1 MARVGNAARQGVQGR
16 VLTGI
21 GLMGLSLFLAIALV
35 AARQNEDLH
44 LLGGLGHWFSLT
56 LITWGLGQVWSLVF
70 PAMMA
75 LYGWNLV
82 RTTPKAVWGRNLRL
96 LMLGIAGALT
106 HGAIARVYGLHG
118 IDSGGAWLSGTW
130 LALLTRQLV
139 EEWTGSVGLF
149 ILLATLDLLTLAIVF
164 RWNPGP
170 TLEKLL
176 AGMGTLGPHLLERLD
191 DWRTRRAERAAEREL
206 ARRQA
211 EARELEETLS
221 PPEDKAPAKGGRRR
235 SPLPERPEAPP
246 MVKEE
251 PLREAETAP
260 VFMDGPEFP
269 ARAPVSNPPRS
280 KAEEDF
286 EITQPVVEDEALFR
300 AERTSEFRYKPPPV
314 DLLADPPADEYHVTE
329 EDLRANSEALVACLK
344 DFSVEA
350 RVVHVHPGPVIT
362 RYDLEPAPG
371 VKVSRIVALADD
383 LSMKLKAERIR
394 IIAPVPGKGAVG
406 IELPNRVRNTVFMKS
421 IVNTEKFTRSDSPLA
436 VVLGKTSSGEAAVAD
451 LRSMPHVLV
460 AGQTGSGKSVCVN
473 GIICS
478 ILLRALPTEVQF
490 VMVDPKM
497 IELSDYRRIADH
509 FIAGMDGVEG
519 DVITD
524 PQDAVRV
531 LAALEVEMDNRY
543 RYLSQTG
550 YRSIQEFNEALES
563 GEVEKRLEAG
573 DLELPG
579 RKDRLPDKMVYL
591 VVIID
596 ELADLMMTAGK
607 EIETSIARL
616 AQKARAVGIHLVVAT
631 QRPSVD
637 VLTGLIKA
645 NFPARIAFAV
655 RQKVDSK
662 TIIDC
667 MGADQL
673 LGRGDMLYLASGSP
687 EPVRMHNSLITGKE
701 IRALLDHIRRQS
713 RDFPKFR
720 LPVSGEVDGGARS
733 GSPADSATRDELFW
747 EAAEQVILSQQGS
760 VSVLQ
765 RRLRIG
771 HSRASRLID
780 ELEIAGV
787 VGPFDGSKAR
797 QVLVD
802 LSWIEEHRDL

>member
-1 MARVGNAARQGVQGR
+1 VGKR
-16 VLTGI
+16 VLAGVA
-21 GLMGLSLFLAIALV
+21 LLGLSLFLLV
-35 AARQNEDLH
+35 AVLFARHDLTPELAGEH
-44 LLGGLGHWFSLT
+44 LLSTTGYWVSHYLINFGLGRIWSLSLPLLLALYAWSLLQESDTRRLWSLAGRLLLFSIAGSLT
-56 LITWGLGQVWSLVF
+56 Q
-70 PAMMA
+70 
-75 LYGWNLV
+75 
-82 RTTPKAVWGRNLRL
+82 
-96 LMLGIAGALT
+96 
-106 HGAIARVYGLHG
+106 GAIARVSGLHSAETG
-118 IDSGGAWLSGTW
+118 GGWISGSW
-130 LALLTRQLV
+130 LAIFINQSV
-139 EEWTGSVGLF
+139 ERAGAVGLF
-149 ILLATLDLLTLAIVF
+149 IALATFDLLVLAVVFRWHPGPPLERLLAGSGRLGRWLLTLWPRRVAKASARPAPPTAARAV
-164 RWNPGP
+164 NPFLP
-170 TLEKLL
+170 PPD
-176 AGMGTLGPHLLERLD
+176 ADER
-191 DWRTRRAERAAEREL
+191 
-206 ARRQA
+206 
-211 EARELEETLS
+211 
-221 PPEDKAPAKGGRRR
+221 PAPA
-235 SPLPERPEAPP
+235 APP
-246 MVKEE
+246 
-251 PLREAETAP
+251 
-260 VFMDGPEFP
+260 P
-269 ARAPVSNPPRS
+269 APPRTGGDES
-280 KAEEDF
+280 F
-286 EITQPVVEDEALFR
+286 EITQEVVEAQQRFR
-300 AERTSEFRYKPPPV
+300 PERKRGEFRYTPPPV
-314 DLLADPPADEYHVTE
+314 DLLADPPADEHRVTE
-329 EDLRANSEALVACLK
+329 EDLRLNSEALISCLR

-383 LSMKLKAERIR
+383 LAMKLRAERIR

-406 IELPNRVRNTVFMKS
+406 VELPNKVRNTVYMKS
-421 IVNTEKFTRSDSPLA
+421 IVNTEKFTRAASPLTVA
-436 VVLGKTSSGEAAVAD
+436 LGKTSSGEAAVAD
-451 LRSMPHVLV
+451 LRAMPHILV

-497 IELSDYRRIADH
+497 IELSDYRRIGDH
-509 FIAGMDGVEG
+509 FLAGIDGLEG
-519 DVITD
+519 EVVTD

-531 LAALEVEMDNRY
+531 LASLEAEMDSRY
-543 RYLSQTG
+543 RYLSLTG
-550 YRSIQEFNEALES
+550 YRSIQEFNEALDL
-563 GEVEKRLEAG
+563 GEVGRRLEAG
-573 DLELPG
+573 DLQLPG
-579 RKDRLPDKMVYL
+579 RAGDALPEKMVYL

-687 EPVRMHNSLITGKE
+687 EPQRMHNSLITGKE
-701 IRALLDHIRRQS
+701 IRALLDHIRKQS

-720 LPVSGEVDGGARS
+720 LPAAGEGEPGRAAQAD
-733 GSPADSATRDELFW
+733 PALRDELFW
-747 EAAEQVILSQQGS
+747 EAAEQVVLSQQGS

-802 LSWIEEHRDL
+802 MAWLEEQRSL

>member
-1 MARVGNAARQGVQGR
+1 MTARTHGPSPVTRR
-16 VLTGI
+16 VLTG
-21 GLMGLSLFLAIALV
+21 LALLGLSLLLLISVLF
-35 AARQNEDLH
+35 AREGLDYPGDH
-44 LLGGLGHWFSLT
+44 LLSHFGYWTSYALINFGLGHIWSVSLPILLGLLAWT
-56 LITWGLGQVWSLVF
+56 LIQEGETRRLWKFGAKLFLL
-70 PAMMA
+70 AM
-75 LYGWNLV
+75 
-82 RTTPKAVWGRNLRL
+82 
-96 LMLGIAGALT
+96 AGALSQ
-106 HGAIARVYGLHG
+106 GSIARVSGLHSAEAG
-118 IDSGGAWLSGTW
+118 GGWISGAWLAV
-130 LALLTRQLV
+130 LINQMV
-139 EEWTGSVGLF
+139 ESTGAVGLF
-149 ILLATLDLLTLAIVF
+149 ISLATFDLLVLAVVF
-164 RWNPGP
+164 RWHPGP
-170 TLEKLL
+170 LL
-176 AGMGTLGPHLLERLD
+176 ARLAAGLQGLFPTLLGAWRRRALRRQLLEESRRKEAARLEQERKRAG
-191 DWRTRRAERAAEREL
+191 RTPPAFVPEP
-206 ARRQA
+206 
-211 EARELEETLS
+211 T
-221 PPEDKAPAKGGRRR
+221 PPEPPAPAPAAAPGL
-235 SPLPERPEAPP
+235 PLF
-246 MVKEE
+246 EE
-251 PLREAETAP
+251 PADE
-260 VFMDGPEFP
+260 DGRSGDE
-269 ARAPVSNPPRS
+269 PPLWRRPPGGGD
-280 KAEEDF
+280 EGEF
-286 EITQPVVEDEALFR
+286 EITQEVVERELRFR
-300 AERTSEFRYKPPPV
+300 AEGKAAEFRYTPPPV

-329 EDLRANSEALVACLK
+329 EDLRANSEALVSCLK
-344 DFSVEA
+344 DFNVEA

-383 LSMKLKAERIR
+383 LAMKLKAERIR

-406 IELPNRVRNTVFMKS
+406 IELPNKMRNTVFMKS
-421 IVNTEKFTRSDSPLA
+421 IVNTEKFIRAASPLTVA
-436 VVLGKTSSGEAAVAD
+436 LGKTSSGEAAVAD

-509 FIAGMDGVEG
+509 FLAGMDGVEG
-519 DVITD
+519 EVVTD

-531 LAALEVEMDNRY
+531 MASLEVEMDNRY
-543 RYLSQTG
+543 RYLSLTG

-563 GEVEKRLEAG
+563 GEVGRRLEAG
-573 DLELPG
+573 DLTLPG
-579 RKDRLPDKMVYL
+579 RQDRMPDKMVYL

-607 EIETSIARL
+607 EIEVSIARL

-687 EPVRMHNSLITGKE
+687 EPVRMHNCLISGKE
-701 IRALLDHIRRQS
+701 IRALLDHIRKQS

-720 LPVSGEVDGGARS
+720 LPTSSEVESTRPTSAE
-733 GSPADSATRDELFW
+733 SATRDELFW

-780 ELEIAGV
+780 ELELAGV

-802 LSWIEEHRDL
+802 MSWLEEQRSL

>member
-1 MARVGNAARQGVQGR
+1 MLLGLVQLGFS
-16 VLTGI
+16 L
-21 GLMGLSLFLAIALV
+21 LLLLSLLF
-35 AARQNEDLH
+35 AREGLDHPGAH
-44 LLGGLGHWFSLT
+44 LLSHFGYWTSYALINFGLGH
-56 LITWGLGQVWSLVF
+56 IWSLCLPVLLGF
-70 PAMMA
+70 YA
-75 LYGWNLV
+75 WTLV
-82 RTTPKAVWGRNLRL
+82 QESETRRLGRWGAKL
-96 LMLGIAGALT
+96 LLLSLAGALT
-106 HGAIARVYGLHG
+106 QGSIARVSGLHTLEA
-118 IDSGGAWLSGTW
+118 GGAWISGAW
-130 LALLTRQLV
+130 LALLINWAV
-139 EEWTGSVGLF
+139 ENAGAVGLF
-149 ILLATLDLLTLAIVF
+149 VSLATLDLLVLAVVF
-164 RWNPGP
+164 RWHPGP
-170 TLEKLL
+170 VL
-176 AGMGTLGPHLLERLD
+176 ARPVDVLGRLFPALVGA
-191 DWRTRRAERAAEREL
+191 WRRRAL
-206 ARRQA
+206 ARRLKAESRERERGLRRGNAASPASAPAEDLPPLVARPLVRREPEPEPPPAA
-211 EARELEETLS
+211 EADDGDRSGDEPGLWT
-221 PPEDKAPAKGGRRR
+221 PPAR
-235 SPLPERPEAPP
+235 EAPG
-246 MVKEE
+246 E
-251 PLREAETAP
+251 
-260 VFMDGPEFP
+260 
-269 ARAPVSNPPRS
+269 
-280 KAEEDF
+280 F
-286 EITQPVVEDEALFR
+286 EITREVVEEELRFR
-300 AERTSEFRYKPPPV
+300 PQARAREFRYTPPPV

-329 EDLRANSEALVACLK
+329 EDLRAHSDALVGCLR
-344 DFSVEA
+344 DFNVEA

-383 LSMKLKAERIR
+383 LAMKLKAERIR

-406 IELPNRVRNTVFMKS
+406 VELPNKMRNTVFMKS
-421 IVNTEKFTRSDSPLA
+421 IVNTEKFIRAASPLTVA
-436 VVLGKTSSGEAAVAD
+436 LGKTSSGEAAVAD
-451 LRSMPHVLV
+451 LRAMPHVLV

-509 FIAGMDGVEG
+509 FLAGMDGVEG
-519 DVITD
+519 EVVTD

-531 LAALEVEMDNRY
+531 LSSLELEMDNRY
-543 RYLSQTG
+543 RYLSLTG
-550 YRSIQEFNEALES
+550 YRSIQEFNEALEA
-563 GEVEKRLEAG
+563 GEVGRRLEAG
-573 DLELPG
+573 DLSLPG
-579 RKDRLPDKMVYL
+579 RQDQLPDKMVYL

-607 EIETSIARL
+607 EIEISIARL

-687 EPVRMHNSLITGKE
+687 EPVRMHNCLISGKE

-720 LPVSGEVDGGARS
+720 LPVAGEPGSSRS
-733 GSPADSATRDELFW
+733 GAVAEPAARDELFW

-780 ELEIAGV
+780 ELELAGV

-802 LSWIEEHRDL
+802 MSWIEENRRL